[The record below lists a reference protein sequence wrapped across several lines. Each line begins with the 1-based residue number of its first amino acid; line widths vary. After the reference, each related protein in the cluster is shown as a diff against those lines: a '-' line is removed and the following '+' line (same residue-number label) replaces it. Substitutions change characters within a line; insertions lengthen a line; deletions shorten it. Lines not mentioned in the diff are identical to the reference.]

1 MAWQRLVDNA
11 GNLDV
16 KPTNDTAA
24 VALQCKSIITN
35 HGRSAAQAA
44 MEAVGGFSYYRKT
57 GLERLYR
64 DLLAGEFHPMQSSK
78 QKEMLGNHLIGK
90 SLAG

>member
-24 VALQCKSIITN
+24 VALQCKSIITH
-35 HGRSAAQAA
+35 HGRLAAQAA
-44 MEAVGGFSYYRKT
+44 MEAVGGFSYYHKT
-57 GLERLYR
+57 GLERL
-64 DLLAGEFHPMQSSK
+64 
-78 QKEMLGNHLIGK
+78 
-90 SLAG
+90 